1 MSFNPQAA
9 AIRDLANQ
17 EIINKYNDPYGSR
30 AKDLIRK
37 GGIGTTTKPTGY
49 WIAAVG
55 FFALIVLGVFL
66 LFKSWQSSTHLG
78 PLGIEKQEFITEES
92 RNRYRSAIEQMGE
105 TIRVTE
111 TSAGVWQRTESVTGV
126 RTLKL
131 DKETSYYQYL
141 GTDCTIWFRYNT
153 NYELP
158 CWQCWY
164 LPISGDYGKY
174 GWLECRDG
182 KWYISDEDGEWI
194 ELPDRYDTNPLFYI
208 QTGKR

>member
-1 MSFNPQAA
+1 M
-9 AIRDLANQ
+9 
-17 EIINKYNDPYGSR
+17 
-30 AKDLIRK
+30 
-37 GGIGTTTKPTGY
+37 
-49 WIAAVG
+49 
-55 FFALIVLGVFL
+55 
-66 LFKSWQSSTHLG
+66 
-78 PLGIEKQEFITEES
+78 
-92 RNRYRSAIEQMGE
+92 
-105 TIRVTE
+105 IRVTE

-131 DKETSYYQYL
+131 DKETSYYQYS